1 MFLLNLLRENYDKLN
16 KNDLRIYS
24 YIVQNKNEVI
34 DLNINELA
42 DTLDLSTS
50 SIMTFTKK
58 LGLEGYSE
66 LRYLV
71 KWSEDESK
79 TSFDD
84 NEIEYTKNDINL
96 TMTMMTSLN
105 LSGLF
110 ESINAAENI
119 YVVGNSYTQLN
130 VAEELKRNF
139 FNVGKI
145 LNVID
150 DPSSYYSYK
159 ASLKDGDVLFALS
172 FSGENKELIDLINS
186 LDENICIVSITGLS
200 NNTIS
205 HMSDYNISFVT
216 HEVFDFD
223 QRVKIS
229 PISQFYVVIDFII
242 LKYLSY
248 LNGKNKKRD

>member
-71 KWSEDESK
+71 KWTKDESK
-79 TSFDD
+79 ASFDD

-110 ESINAAENI
+110 ESINTAENI
-119 YVVGNSYTQLN
+119 YVVGNGYTQLN

-150 DPSSYYSYK
+150 DPSSYYIYK
-159 ASLKDGDVLFALS
+159 ASLKDGDVLFVLS

-186 LDENICIVSITGLS
+186 LDENICIASITGLS